1 MANPTL
7 NSFISPNYFNTEK
20 TVNPLYSAILAGS
33 TYVPPTFSG
42 ISGAA
47 STDPGGLFGWLVYSR
62 TALSNPTKG
71 TTTQSY
77 IVYTNPSDF
86 VNDLNNLGGIT
97 SCLVASTNGGGTYS
111 FFTYSSTDIT
121 PLTNGND
128 FLYALTYL
136 AYGGVLVIAGNTA
149 GLISYEADTSNK
161 IEVLIGQTAN
171 AMAARYV
178 EETPQV
184 FGIFSSV
191 NNGAGYTAQNFDTL
205 FSSSALVPFTAGA
218 TVSDRIFNVG
228 GQIQKSKIPMTSL
241 FTGTYLTYTLSAVSE
256 AAGAFTRAKD
266 KRNIYISVGGTDM
279 SVPLNGTIKLPIF
292 WSDTS
297 SKNIYKKN
305 RVNFYSKTGSSYFL
319 GLDIVGATSGSSS
332 SYTTNERI
340 GPSKLKQDIE
350 TQVGAILLKYVFN
363 VNNSSTRSSVSSEVT
378 QYIFGL
384 NQFLDPNFTQITC
397 DSSNNTDNSA
407 TLKVDIT
414 IKPLIS
420 TEEYSLSV
428 TATAS

>member
-20 TVNPLYSAILAGS
+20 TINPLYSAILAGS

-62 TALSNPTKG
+62 TSLANPTKG

-77 IVYTNPSDF
+77 IEYTNPSDF
-86 VNDLNNLGGIT
+86 INDLNNLGGIT
-97 SCLVASTNGGGTYS
+97 SCLVASTNGGGTFS
-111 FFTYSSTDIT
+111 FFTYTSSDIN
-121 PLTNGND
+121 PLTNGNN

-136 AYGGVLVIAGNTA
+136 AYGGVLVVAGNTA
-149 GLISYEADTSNK
+149 GLVTYEAETSNK
-161 IEVLIGQTAN
+161 IEILIGQTAN
-171 AMAARYV
+171 SMTARYV
-178 EETPQV
+178 EQTPQV
-184 FGIFSSV
+184 FGIFSST
-191 NNGAGYTAQNFDTL
+191 NDGSGYTAQNFDTL

-218 TVSDRIFNVG
+218 TVSDRIFNVA
-228 GQIQKSKIPMTSL
+228 GQIQKAKIPMTSL
-241 FTGTYLTYTLSAVSE
+241 VTGTYLTYTLSAVSE
-256 AAGAFTRAKD
+256 VAGAFTRAKD

-279 SVPLNGTIKLPIF
+279 SIPLNGTVKLPIF

-319 GLDIVGATSGSSS
+319 GLDVVGATAGTNS

-350 TQVGAILLKYVFN
+350 TQVTTILLKYVFS
-363 VNNSSTRSSVSSEVT
+363 VNNSSTRSSVTSEVT

-384 NQFLDPNFTQITC
+384 NQFLDPVFTQVTC
-397 DSSNNTDNSA
+397 NGSNNTDNDT

-414 IKPLIS
+414 IKPLVS
-420 TEEYSLSV
+420 TEEYSLTV